1 MEKRKRSRK
10 VVIFETLRDINAE
23 EASAGAG
30 STTGHKCTHTYNMT
44 LIQNTH
50 ANGDDKK
57 DKKLRT
63 IFYYGLQQS
72 ANPCLFLFLS
82 FGFLLLLLLPFFPFY
97 RLSAQSFFFFL
108 FFSDVTHL

>member
-10 VVIFETLRDINAE
+10 VVIFETLRDINTE

-30 STTGHKCTHTYNMT
+30 STTAHKCTHTYNMT

-82 FGFLLLLLLPFFPFY
+82 FGFLLLLLLLPFFPFY
-97 RLSAQSFFFFL
+97 RLSAQSFFFF
-108 FFSDVTHL
+108 FSDVTHL